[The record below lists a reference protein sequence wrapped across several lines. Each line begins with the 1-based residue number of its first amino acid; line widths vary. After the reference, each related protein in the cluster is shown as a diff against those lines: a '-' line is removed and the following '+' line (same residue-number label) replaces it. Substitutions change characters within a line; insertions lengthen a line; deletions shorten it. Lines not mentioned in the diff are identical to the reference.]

1 MVGAET
7 LAVRDVRAGMAG
19 ELGQQTV
26 ELGAVVRRAAE
37 ESYLALRELVEKS
50 QAEAEGKGIGAG
62 ANGSWQRS
70 DTEKKIDLLKFIT
83 RTRQRMLRLH
93 VLAKWCQQV
102 MPNFSLCYFS
112 CLSVSLS

>member
-1 MVGAET
+1 
-7 LAVRDVRAGMAG
+7 MAG

-26 ELGAVVRRAAE
+26 ELGTVARQAAE

-50 QAEAEGKGIGAG
+50 RAGAEGEA
-62 ANGSWQRS
+62 AQQRS
-70 DTEKKIDLLKFIT
+70 DTEKKIDLLKFID

-102 MPNFSLCYFS
+102 RSCQLFPSLNKEFQ
-112 CLSVSLS
+112 LSLFNY